1 MWTLTLVSPM
11 SRRELLAATAAL
23 IGTVGSADI
32 ELDHRPLCARRL
44 LVPRARLRP
53 QRPPPVAGPD
63 RDRLY
68 LAGEA
73 VGVNNPAT
81 VHGAVLSGQYA
92 AAELMRQ
99 LG

>member
-1 MWTLTLVSPM
+1 M

-32 ELDHRPLCARRL
+32 ETTDPYARGAYSFHAPGSDL
-44 LVPRARLRP
+44 N
-53 QRPPPVAGPD
+53 D
-63 RDRLY
+63 RRQLQDPIGDRLY

-92 AAELMRQ
+92 AAELMRR